1 MRRKKLLMITLT
13 LALFSMLLSPAPVH
27 ADTITVS
34 NTNDSG
40 AGSLREAINQ
50 ANANAGPD
58 TIRFNI
64 SGCGGVCTIQLN
76 NPLPPLTDDATTI
89 DGYSQPGAVPAAS
102 SNPATIL
109 IMIDGTHAGANAIG
123 LAITSAENEIRG
135 LAITHFTWDGIA
147 IGTIDAINN
156 VVAGNYLGI
165 DPAGNA
171 AGNGHSGVFI
181 GLGAHRNTIGGEHA
195 ADRNVLSG
203 NAWSGV
209 ELHGADTQLNLI
221 GGNYIGISPTG
232 NASVPNSLFG
242 VRIYGGAAGNII
254 GGYRNL
260 ISGNEQHGVTIE
272 GVGTDQNIISD
283 NYIGTTADGMSALG
297 NDGNGVNIVNG
308 PQDNHINGNVIA
320 DNDYGVVILSAHDL
334 TERTLGNEVLDNAI
348 GVAADGI
355 TPLGNAQSGVWI
367 SFLGQGTTVG
377 VNIIAHNGADGVH
390 VDTPTAFN
398 NYIWMNSIHDNG
410 GLGIRLTNGA
420 NGGILPPIINEV
432 NLSERVV
439 SGAACPFCTVQVFAN
454 PNDDGEGQTFI
465 GQADAGPAGDFDVT
479 FTSLPS
485 GYLTATATMI
495 YTDEGTSTFS
505 PVYEVTFL
513 LYLPLILSPSP

>member
-1 MRRKKLLMITLT
+1 MRRKKFLLITLI
-13 LALFSMLLSPAPVH
+13 LVLFFVLVPPAEVH
-27 ADTITVS
+27 AAIIIVT
-34 NTNDSG
+34 NTDDSD
-40 AGSLREAINQ
+40 AGSLRWAIEQ
-50 ANANAGPD
+50 ANTTVGPD

-64 SGCGGVCTIQLN
+64 DGCGGVCTIQPAS
-76 NPLPPLTDDATTI
+76 PLPALTDDATTI
-89 DGYSQPGAVPAAS
+89 DGYSQPNAA
-102 SNPATIL
+102 PATSSQPAVIL
-109 IMIDGTHAGANAIG
+109 IAIDGSHAGAGATG
-123 LAITSAENEIRG
+123 LRITSAENEIRG
-135 LAITHFTWDGIA
+135 LAITNFDWDGISIVSSNA
-147 IGTIDAINN
+147 NN
-156 VVAGNYLGI
+156 NIIAGNYLGI

-171 AGNGHSGVFI
+171 AGNGYSGVFI
-181 GLGAHRNTIGGEHA
+181 GQMAYRNTIGGEDP

-203 NAWSGV
+203 NTWSGV
-209 ELHGADTQLNLI
+209 ELHGNNTSLNII
-221 GGNYIGISPTG
+221 GGNYIGVSPTG
-232 NASVPNSLFG
+232 NASVPNSEFG
-242 VRIYGGAAGNII
+242 VNIHHRAAGNIV

-260 ISGNEQHGVTIE
+260 ISGNGQHGVTIV
-272 GVGTDQNIISD
+272 GVGTDHNIISD

-297 NDGNGVNIVNG
+297 NGGNGVNIENG
-308 PQDNHINGNVIA
+308 AQDNHINGNVIA
-320 DNDYGVVILSAHDL
+320 DNDHGVVILSAPGL
-334 TERTLGNEVLDNAI
+334 TETLGNEVLDNAI

-420 NGGILPPIINEV
+420 NGEILPPNIHNV
-432 NLSERVV
+432 DLNARVV
-439 SGAACPFCTVQVFAN
+439 SGAACPNCTVQVFAN
-454 PNDDGEGQTFI
+454 PTDDGEGKTFI

-495 YTDEGTSTFS
+495 YTDEGTSEFS
-505 PVYEVTFL
+505 AVYAVTFRN
-513 LYLPLILSPSP
+513 YLPLVAHNHP